1 MFGKMQR
8 GGNFLKHRKFFK
20 NSENAPS
27 YSNYFLKSVENLFSL
42 WWGRGEGGEE
52 CNSPPYSTSPVVS
65 TTGFS

>member
-42 WWGRGEGGEE
+42 WWGRGEK
-52 CNSPPYSTSPVVS
+52 NAILHPTVLLPLSPLLV
-65 TTGFS
+65 FHK